1 VIALVGEGGIVTASM
16 VALAAVEEGEMTG
29 VVVGVGLEAAAI
41 LRGGIGLRL
50 RRAGK
55 GSGGLLRRAAAAALA
70 GWKARRVVRVGRE
83 LLGEEEAVE
92 EEEGLGGVVQEEGG
106 EVEGEGRGGGVWVGD
121 EDEAVAEA
129 GREENVRMT
138 RLGAS

>member
-1 VIALVGEGGIVTASM
+1 
-16 VALAAVEEGEMTG
+16 
-29 VVVGVGLEAAAI
+29 
-41 LRGGIGLRL
+41 
-50 RRAGK
+50 
-55 GSGGLLRRAAAAALA
+55 
-70 GWKARRVVRVGRE
+70 
-83 LLGEEEAVE
+83 
-92 EEEGLGGVVQEEGG
+92 VVQEEGG